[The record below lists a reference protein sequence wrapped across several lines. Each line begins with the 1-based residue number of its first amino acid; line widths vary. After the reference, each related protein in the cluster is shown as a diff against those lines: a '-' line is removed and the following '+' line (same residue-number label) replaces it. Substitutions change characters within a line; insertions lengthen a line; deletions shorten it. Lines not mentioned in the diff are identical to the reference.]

1 MIINVSEEPKHQQ
14 LLQQQRQQYQQL
26 LLLHLL
32 QDQRMN
38 LLVNTIGQGDQY
50 ITSVQLSNWYV
61 PSTSFIHHK
70 TTFLVSV

>member
-1 MIINVSEEPKHQQ
+1 MVINISEEPKHQQ
-14 LLQQQRQQYQQL
+14 QLLQLRQQYQQL

-38 LLVNTIGQGDQY
+38 LLVNTMGQGDQY

-61 PSTSFIHHK
+61 PTSFVLFVLI
-70 TTFLVSV
+70 TGP